1 MVSRPPRRER
11 DGERGFREPGRDSD
25 TNSARRDPR
34 RESRN
39 DDRRD
44 TRNDDRRDDRR
55 QERSSEVAGRSTRR
69 GSRDTE
75 SGFGGGV
82 SFEGANRSDSAF
94 DEPESSEFSSRES
107 RGREIDKG
115 NQDSPRGE
123 RPSKRRRP
131 REDDSEVADVDSGEF
146 EDRDELQVRAG
157 RIPSWEETVGV
168 LIEANMENHKR
179 TPSGG
184 GGRPRRGRPG
194 NP

>member
-11 DGERGFREPGRDSD
+11 DGERGSREPARDSD
-25 TNSARRDPR
+25 RNSARRDPR
-34 RESRN
+34 GEARN

-44 TRNDDRRDDRR
+44 ARNEERRDDRR
-55 QERSSEVAGRSTRR
+55 QERSSEVSGRSASR
-69 GSRDTE
+69 GSRDAE
-75 SGFGGGV
+75 VGFGEGV

-94 DEPESSEFSSRES
+94 DEPESSEFSSRDNRRRES
-107 RGREIDKG
+107 DKA
-115 NQDSPRGE
+115 NQDTPRGE
-123 RPSKRRRP
+123 RTARRRRP
-131 REDDSEVADVDSGEF
+131 REDDSEAADVDSGEF